1 MQVTCDLPDESCES
15 GGGGGGGGGV
25 EEVGPGQN
33 GELARLAEA
42 EGEGQAEGEEVVVE
56 EEGGL
61 APGQLRRWSVAEVDA
76 RALSMFAE
84 HRATPRAPAQTRAA
98 AGVLAADWDSSDA
111 DVPDA
116 EREGMSPQEE
126 EYACLVS
133 NHWLYNGV
141 HI

>member
-1 MQVTCDLPDESCES
+1 
-15 GGGGGGGGGV
+15 V
-25 EEVGPGQN
+25 EEEEEEGPGQN
-33 GELARLAEA
+33 GELATGLAEA

-61 APGQLRRWSVAEVDA
+61 ASGQLRRGSVEEVDA

-98 AGVLAADWDSSDA
+98 AGFLAADWDYSDA

-116 EREGMSPQEE
+116 EREGISSQEE